1 MVETV
6 LGTSGSEV
14 QFQPIHGIS
23 IPEVDFYSYN
33 RMRPITSVEV
43 YETHDINLYSIPLSK
58 LQACNKSYSF
68 CVISY
73 ITQSV
78 RGRRDIKHIIIA

>member
-33 RMRPITSVEV
+33 RMRPITSIEV

-58 LQACNKSYSF
+58 LQACNKSYSSF
-68 CVISY
+68 CVILLLYYTVSKG
-73 ITQSV
+73 SS
-78 RGRRDIKHIIIA
+78 